1 MNLPSYPNTKIGKY
15 PWLGTFPAHWVVK
28 RLRFATER
36 IEQGW
41 SPQCDNQAADDD
53 AWGVMK
59 VGCVNG
65 DQFDASEN
73 KALPPELDAKTEY
86 ELRPGDVL
94 ISRANTRELVGSAA
108 IVPSDVRSKLL
119 LCDKLFRIELSP
131 EIDAAYLTFCLRTPA
146 ARFQYEQDATGAS
159 GSMQNIGQDAIKNLV
174 LPFPSYSEQQQIA
187 VFLDWK
193 TSQID
198 ALIAKKQTLL
208 QKLKEK
214 RLAVIT
220 QAVTKGLNPDVPM
233 RDSGIAWLGEVPSH
247 WEVKPVKFLTRIVR
261 GQFSHRP
268 RNDPAFYDGEYP
280 FVQTGDIARAGKF
293 VTSYS
298 QTLNERGLSV
308 SRQFPAGTL
317 VMTIAANIG
326 DMAII
331 DFAAC
336 FPDSIVGFIPEEKID
351 LDFLYF
357 MFIAMKQRLMM
368 TAVLNTQLNLN
379 IDRIASIE
387 TVAPPHD
394 EQIRIVELLDAEVKR
409 SDMLMEKA
417 EEAITRLTE
426 YRSALITAAT
436 TGKIDVRNVAIP
448 AHA

>member
-1 MNLPSYPNTKIGKY
+1 MEEVTYLAYEKYRPSKIE
-15 PWLGTFPAHWVVK
+15 WVRSIPAHWNESAVK
-28 RLRFATER
+28 INYLMQLGKMLQNDASALSDVEVSYLKAQHVNWNRVTTDGLPKMWA
-36 IEQGW
+36 
-41 SPQCDNQAADDD
+41 SPSELKNY
-53 AWGVMK
+53 GVQ
-59 VGCVNG
+59 NG
-65 DQFDASEN
+65 DLLVCEGGEVGRAAILEGLDEPAIIQNAIHRIRGTASGDIRFFSYLLKNIADAGWFAILCN
-73 KALPPELDAKTEY
+73 KATIAHLT
-86 ELRPGDVL
+86 V
-94 ISRANTRELVGSAA
+94 
-108 IVPSDVRSKLL
+108 
-119 LCDKLFRIELSP
+119 DKL
-131 EIDAAYLTFCLRTPA
+131 
-146 ARFQYEQDATGAS
+146 GAI
-159 GSMQNIGQDAIKNLV
+159 QIPI
-174 LPFPSYSEQQQIA
+174 PSLAEQQKIA
-187 VFLDWK
+187 AFLDWK

-198 ALIAKKQTLL
+198 TLIAKKHELL

-220 QAVTKGLNPDVPM
+220 QAVTKGLNPDAPM
-233 RDSGIAWLGEVPSH
+233 RNSGSAWLGAVPTH
-247 WEVKPVKFLTRIVR
+247 WDVKPVKYLTRIVR

-298 QTLNERGLSV
+298 QTLNELGLSV
-308 SRQFPAGTL
+308 SRQFPARTL

-336 FPDSIVGFIPEEKID
+336 FPDSIVGFIPEEEVD

-387 TVAPPHD
+387 TVAPPHN
-394 EQIRIVELLDAEVKR
+394 EQIRIVALLDEEVRR
-409 SDMLMEKA
+409 SDLLMEKA
-417 EEAITRLTE
+417 QSAITCLTA

-448 AHA
+448 AAA

>member
-1 MNLPSYPNTKIGKY
+1 MEEVTYLAYEKYRPSKIE
-15 PWLGTFPAHWVVK
+15 WVRSIPAHWNESAVK
-28 RLRFATER
+28 INYLMQLGKMLQNDASALSDVEVSYLKAQHVNWNRVTTDGLPKMWA
-36 IEQGW
+36 
-41 SPQCDNQAADDD
+41 SPSELKNY
-53 AWGVMK
+53 GVQ
-59 VGCVNG
+59 NG
-65 DQFDASEN
+65 DLLVCEGGEVGRAAILEGLDEPAIIQNAIHRIRGTASGDIRFFSYLLKNIADAGWFAILCN
-73 KALPPELDAKTEY
+73 KATIAHLT
-86 ELRPGDVL
+86 V
-94 ISRANTRELVGSAA
+94 
-108 IVPSDVRSKLL
+108 
-119 LCDKLFRIELSP
+119 DKL
-131 EIDAAYLTFCLRTPA
+131 
-146 ARFQYEQDATGAS
+146 GAI
-159 GSMQNIGQDAIKNLV
+159 QIPI
-174 LPFPSYSEQQQIA
+174 PSLAEQQKIA
-187 VFLDWK
+187 AFLDWK

-220 QAVTKGLNPDVPM
+220 QAVTKGLNPDAPM
-233 RDSGIAWLGEVPSH
+233 RNSGSAWLGAVPTH
-247 WEVKPVKFLTRIVR
+247 WDVKPVKYLTRIVR

-298 QTLNERGLSV
+298 QTLNELGLSV
-308 SRQFPAGTL
+308 SRQFPARTL

-336 FPDSIVGFIPEEKID
+336 FPDSIVGFIPEEEVD

-387 TVAPPHD
+387 TVAPPHN
-394 EQIRIVELLDAEVKR
+394 EQIRIVALLDEEVRR
-409 SDMLMEKA
+409 SDLLMEKA
-417 EEAITRLTE
+417 QSAITCLTA

-448 AHA
+448 AAA

>member
-1 MNLPSYPNTKIGKY
+1 MDAVGEFGGMDASQEKPIGDVYNGYTYFCNDDVVIAKITPCFENGKGAIAKALINGVGFGTTEFHVLRSLPGLSHAWLFYLTMSDAFRKIGGAEM
-15 PWLGTFPAHWVVK
+15 LGAGGQK
-28 RLRFATER
+28 R
-36 IEQGW
+36 
-41 SPQCDNQAADDD
+41 
-53 AWGVMK
+53 V
-59 VGCVNG
+59 
-65 DQFDASEN
+65 
-73 KALPPELDAKTEY
+73 PEDFIKDFRT
-86 ELRPGDVL
+86 G
-94 ISRANTRELVGSAA
+94 I
-108 IVPSDVRSKLL
+108 PSL
-119 LCDKLFRIELSP
+119 
-131 EIDAAYLTFCLRTPA
+131 A
-146 ARFQYEQDATGAS
+146 
-159 GSMQNIGQDAIKNLV
+159 
-174 LPFPSYSEQQQIA
+174 EQQQIA
-187 VFLDWK
+187 SFLDWK
-193 TSQID
+193 TGQID

>member
-1 MNLPSYPNTKIGKY
+1 MNSNLNDWETRRLKFIATCNDEALSETTDPEFEMEYVDISSVNLVEGVAATETVTFDKAPSRARRVVKDGDTIVSTVRTYLKSIASIQSPPANMVVSTGFAVIRPRVEIDGSFLGYALQNTAFIESVVANSTGVSYPAINPSLLTSLPIA
-15 PWLGTFPAHWVVK
+15 FPK
-28 RLRFATER
+28 SLAT
-36 IEQGW
+36 
-41 SPQCDNQAADDD
+41 
-53 AWGVMK
+53 
-59 VGCVNG
+59 
-65 DQFDASEN
+65 
-73 KALPPELDAKTEY
+73 
-86 ELRPGDVL
+86 
-94 ISRANTRELVGSAA
+94 
-108 IVPSDVRSKLL
+108 
-119 LCDKLFRIELSP
+119 
-131 EIDAAYLTFCLRTPA
+131 
-146 ARFQYEQDATGAS
+146 
-159 GSMQNIGQDAIKNLV
+159 
-174 LPFPSYSEQQQIA
+174 QQQIA
-187 VFLDWK
+187 AFLDWK

-198 ALIAKKQTLL
+198 ALIAKKQELL

-220 QAVTKGLNPDVPM
+220 EAVTKGLNPDAPM
-233 RDSGIAWLGEVPSH
+233 RDSEIAWLGEVPSH

-357 MFIAMKQRLMM
+357 MFVAMKQRLMM

-394 EQIRIVELLDAEVKR
+394 EQIRIVQLLDDEVKR
-409 SDMLMEKA
+409 SDLLMKKA
-417 EEAITRLTE
+417 ESAITRLTE